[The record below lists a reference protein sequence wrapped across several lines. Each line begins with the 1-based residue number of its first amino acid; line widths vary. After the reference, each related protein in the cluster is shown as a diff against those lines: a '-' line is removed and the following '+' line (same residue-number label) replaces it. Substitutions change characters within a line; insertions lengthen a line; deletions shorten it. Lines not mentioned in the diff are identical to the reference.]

1 MTEDFAHLHVH
12 SEYSLLDGLSRIE
25 PLVQRAKELGQPA
38 LALTDHGVMHG
49 AIEFVRA
56 CRRHGVKPIVGVETY
71 QTAYGRPMEGTDATQ
86 DRTNYHLLLLAQN
99 DVGYRNL
106 LRLTTDS
113 HLKGYYYRPRIDHE
127 YLAAHAEGLICTSGC
142 LSAEI
147 PSLIHQGK
155 VEEAHA
161 RLNWYLDVF
170 TRERFFI
177 ELQQHDLP
185 ELDLVN
191 RELLRMA
198 ARHNVELIA
207 TNDVHY
213 VRQEDSQYQDV
224 LLCVQTGS
232 KVADGK
238 RMRMTGDSYFLRN
251 RQQMEDALRAYAD
264 LPPSAFTN
272 TLRIAE
278 MCDVD
283 PEDDAYHLPPFPLP
297 AGVKDYQTRVRQL
310 TEQGVSRMYGDRAEA
325 AEARQRMQYEL
336 DLIHDMGFD
345 SYFLIVADLCDFAR
359 RRNIWWNVR
368 GSGNGSVV
376 AYALGITTL
385 DPLRYGLIFER
396 FLNPGRITMPDF
408 DLDFPDDQ
416 REDLIR
422 YAIDQYGEDRVAQIV
437 TFGRMK
443 SRAAVRDVGRVLDL
457 PLSQVDRVAKMIPGG
472 PAAPTLGQLLD
483 ETHAAYSA
491 ELEQLVRQQGM
502 EQLMTI
508 SRQLEGVART
518 ASVHPAAVIVAD
530 KPLWAYTPLTRG
542 KNTVTQYTTQF
553 EFPVLESIGLLKVDF
568 LGLRTLTIM
577 REACRLI
584 EERQGAALNAANI
597 PYEGPET
604 QQAFAMMVSG
614 DTAGVFQVE
623 SGGFTETI
631 VSMRPSEFIHIVAA
645 LALYRP
651 GPMDYIPS
659 YTRRMHGQEKVTYK
673 HALLEPILAE
683 TYGIIIFQEQ
693 IIRILHDL
701 AGYTPGEAD
710 LVRSAISKKDG
721 KKIDESR
728 KIFLSGC
735 GKQGIERA
743 TAQAIWGDIE
753 LFAGYGFNKCLP
765 GDSLILDPE
774 TGGRVRIQDV
784 YRNPDCLRAVLSV
797 DPDTRALVRQ
807 RPKAV
812 MQNGVKPV
820 FRLTAASGRVL
831 RATAN
836 HPLLTPEGW
845 APLGALRV
853 GDELWVPGALPVSA
867 TQRWSSRRL
876 QGWAR
881 AVSGAGRVPRP
892 GRWPALDQASE
903 LAYRRRIPERRAAQ
917 SRLPAAFFAL
927 SNGCI
932 AYFLGR
938 LLDACGAGAAEAG
951 TVRWTVPSA
960 GLASQVQHL
969 CLRLALRARVRRGA
983 GSDPANWQIDLVEA
997 AQGQR
1002 LLGYRGRTLPD
1013 LCARLDGAVLAA
1025 AGGGAGRAMTATL
1038 AEPHA
1043 EGSDVAWLAS
1053 ARAEGARPGQA
1064 DAVVWDQVAAIE
1076 YAGEEPTF
1084 DLEVEGLHNF
1094 VADDFFVHNSHAAN
1108 YAKITVQTAYLKAH
1122 YPLEYMAALLFV
1134 EGDNPDKVS
1143 RLIAECRRMGIEVLP
1158 PNVNASQAG
1167 FDIQIDASLART
1179 NPDRNGKASGFAFD
1193 LPPGSAIRFG
1203 LSAIKNVSSKAVQEH
1218 IIDPRP
1224 QGGFRSIEDFCD
1236 SCLLADIGRRSLEAL
1251 IGSGAF
1257 DHWGNRLQM
1266 QAVLDTM
1273 IQRSKAAGA
1282 DADGFQDSLF
1292 GEEEIAV
1299 PVTLP
1304 DLEVSVERALA
1315 LRREERELLG
1325 FLIETPDQADPYAK
1339 LRQSQ
1344 PNLVSTADLTRDNEG
1359 ENVSIL
1365 GAVTRVRR
1373 HKTKNGDMMAF
1384 LTVEDM
1390 AGPLSAIAF
1399 TAAYRQH
1406 ADRLTENAQ
1415 LVLRGKVKYNP
1426 NRDEVTLDIEDVRT
1440 VAEQTVTDMA
1450 REAEAGT
1457 LAGSP
1462 PPPVAN
1468 AMTAEAPPRPRAAAV
1483 ETAGQVVLRARA
1495 GEPGA
1500 QIVASIRATLDALQQ
1515 IPGSEQWDVHLIID
1529 GSDCSRSYALDSM
1542 RLDRRKAEA
1551 APLQANGVEV
1561 FWVPRPSEAARP
1573 LANGPRRQDQDMK
1586 GGQSATML

>member
-1 MTEDFAHLHVH
+1 MTEDFAHLHAH

-56 CRRHGVKPIVGVETY
+56 CRAYDVKPIVGVETY
-71 QTAYGRPMEGTDATQ
+71 QTAYGRPMGGTDATQ

-113 HLKGYYYRPRIDHE
+113 HLKGYYYRPRVDHE

-155 VEEAHA
+155 VEEAHE

-198 ARHNVELIA
+198 AQHNVELIA

-238 RMRMTGDSYFLRN
+238 RMRMTGDSYFLRS
-251 RQQMEDALRAYAD
+251 RQQMEDALRGYAD
-264 LPPSAFTN
+264 LPESAFTN

-297 AGVKDYQTRVRQL
+297 SGAKDYQARVRQL
-310 TEQGVSRMYGDRAEA
+310 TEQGVRRMYGDRAEA
-325 AEARQRMQYEL
+325 ADVRQRREYEL
-336 DLIHDMGFD
+336 RLIHDMGFD

-368 GSGNGSVV
+368 GSGNGSIV

-396 FLNPGRITMPDF
+396 FLNPGRVTMPDF

-457 PLSQVDRVAKMIPGG
+457 PLSQVDRIAKMIPGG
-472 PAAPTLGQLLD
+472 PAAPTLSQLLD

-502 EQLMTI
+502 GELMTI

-530 KPLWAYTPLTRG
+530 KPLWTYTPLTRG

-584 EERQGAALNAANI
+584 EERQGASLHAANI

-604 QQAFAMMVSG
+604 RQAFAMMVSG

-659 YTRRMHGQEKVTYK
+659 YTRRMHGQEKVAYK

-710 LVRSAISKKDG
+710 LVRSAISKKDS

-735 GKQGIERA
+735 GKQGIEQE

-765 GDSLILDPE
+765 GDSLILDPA
-774 TGGRVRIQDV
+774 TGRRVRILDV
-784 YRNPDCLRAVLSV
+784 YRNPDCLRSVLSV

-836 HPLLTPEGW
+836 HPLLTPAGW
-845 APLGALRV
+845 APLGALRA
-853 GDELWVPGALPVSA
+853 GDALWVPGALPVSA
-867 TQRWSSRRL
+867 TQRWPARRL
-876 QGWAR
+876 QRWAR
-881 AVSGAGRVPRP
+881 SLSGAGRTP
-892 GRWPALDQASE
+892 GRWPAWDQSA
-903 LAYRRRIPERRAAQ
+903 LAYKRLVPARRAPP

-938 LLDACGAGAAEAG
+938 LLDACGAADAGAA
-951 TVRWTVPSA
+951 RWTVASEA
-960 GLASQVQHL
+960 LALQVQHL

-983 GSDPANWQIDLVEA
+983 GSHPAHWQVDAVGDD
-997 AQGQR
+997 QSQR
-1002 LLGYRGRTLPD
+1002 LLGYRERTLSE
-1013 LCARLDGAVLAA
+1013 LCARLDGAGLAA
-1025 AGGGAGRAMTATL
+1025 AGGGAGRTMTATL
-1038 AEPHA
+1038 AAP
-1043 EGSDVAWLAS
+1043 
-1053 ARAEGARPGQA
+1053 RAEGAGVACLAPAGAEGAPPGQA

-1076 YAGEEPTF
+1076 YVGAEPTF

-1167 FDIQIDASLART
+1167 FDIQIDASLTAS
-1179 NPDRNGKASGFAFD
+1179 NPAPDGRASGFAYD
-1193 LPPGSAIRFG
+1193 LPSGSAIRFG

-1224 QGGFRSIEDFCD
+1224 PGGFRSIEDFCD

-1257 DHWGNRLQM
+1257 DHWGNRLQL

-1282 DADGFQDSLF
+1282 GAGSFQDSLF

-1299 PVTLP
+1299 PVKLP
-1304 DLEVSVERALA
+1304 DIEVPVERALA

-1339 LRQSQ
+1339 IRQYL
-1344 PNLVSTADLTRDNEG
+1344 PNLVSTADITRDNEG
-1359 ENVSIL
+1359 ESVNVL
-1365 GAVTRVRR
+1365 GTVTRVRR
-1373 HKTKNGDMMAF
+1373 HKTKNGDLMAF
-1384 LTVEDM
+1384 VTVEDM

-1415 LVLRGKVKYNP
+1415 LVLRGKVSYNP
-1426 NRDEVTLDIEDVRT
+1426 NRDEVTLDIESVRT
-1440 VAEQTVTDMA
+1440 VSDMA
-1450 REAEAGT
+1450 REAETGA
-1457 LAGSP
+1457 AAAASRPSDRP
-1462 PPPVAN
+1462 PPEAN
-1468 AMTAEAPPRPRAAAV
+1468 AMTAEAAPRPRAAPA
-1483 ETAGQVVLRARA
+1483 ETAGQVVLLARA

-1500 QIVASIRATLDALQQ
+1500 DVVKSIQATLDALEQA
-1515 IPGSEQWDVHLIID
+1515 PGSEPWDVRLIIAGRD
-1529 GSDCSRSYALDSM
+1529 RRRGYALASLS
-1542 RLDRRKAEA
+1542 LDRQKAGAE
-1551 APLQANGVEV
+1551 PLQAGGVEV
-1561 FWVPRPSEAARP
+1561 FWIPRSSGAARP
-1573 LANGPRRQDQDMK
+1573 RAQGANRQDMK
-1586 GGQSATML
+1586 GGQPDTML